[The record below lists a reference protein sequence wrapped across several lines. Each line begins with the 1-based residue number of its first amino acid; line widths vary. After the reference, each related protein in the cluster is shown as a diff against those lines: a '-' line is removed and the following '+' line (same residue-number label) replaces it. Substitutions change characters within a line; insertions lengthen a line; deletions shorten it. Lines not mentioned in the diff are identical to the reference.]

1 MEGGDRMMRR
11 IQIRSSILILTL
23 ACISS
28 CCFLTLCFAD
38 SVTKEEA
45 KQLRNEVGEMFYH
58 AFNGYMDNAFPLDE
72 LKPLSCKGEDTLG
85 GYALTLVCIWCL
97 IKFNYVIFS
106 NYTEIE
112 MKCRLIRWI
121 LWRYLVIVNDLQL
134 LLNGLVKIFALI

>member
-1 MEGGDRMMRR
+1 MEDYRIVRR
-11 IQIRSSILILTL
+11 IQIRSSILAL

-28 CCFLTLCFAD
+28 FYFTLSFAD

-97 IKFNYVIFS
+97 CLIKLIMLFS
-106 NYTEIE
+106 
-112 MKCRLIRWI
+112 
-121 LWRYLVIVNDLQL
+121 
-134 LLNGLVKIFALI
+134 